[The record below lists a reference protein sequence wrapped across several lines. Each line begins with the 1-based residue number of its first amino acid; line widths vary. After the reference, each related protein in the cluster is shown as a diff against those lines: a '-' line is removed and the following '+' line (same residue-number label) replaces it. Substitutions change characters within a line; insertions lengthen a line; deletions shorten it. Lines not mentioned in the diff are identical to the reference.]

1 MNQPMNRTI
10 PKNLPSWLRDRAPN
24 PGEPAPKAIDPVD
37 EFLGLIDAHMKAL
50 ASFDQKLDLLSTE
63 TKTLLSN

>member
-1 MNQPMNRTI
+1 MMNRTI

-37 EFLGLIDAHMKAL
+37 DFLSLIDATMKTMA
-50 ASFDQKLDLLSTE
+50 AFDHRLDLLSTE